1 MRSAA
6 GGAVQLL
13 SVSRDYSVE
22 QTTASSAFAFS

>member
-13 SVSRDYSVE
+13 SVPRDYSVE
-22 QTTASSAFAFS
+22 QITAISDFAFS